1 MESAS
6 NPVAIVTG
14 AGQGIGR
21 CIVER
26 LLADGYHVAAFE
38 NDAEALGELSAQHQG
53 DRFQGYEVDVG
64 ADGSVRNA
72 VDSCVRHFGALDAL
86 VNNAGIGDPYN
97 PQVECIELADWERV
111 LRTNLTG
118 AFLCV
123 KRAASQ
129 LRRSKRASIVNIA
142 STRALQAEPR
152 QEAYAASKGGL
163 LSLTYSLAVS
173 LGPDIRVNAVSP
185 GWIDVSELKKQSAR
199 RPAHLRKI
207 DHQQHP
213 VGRVGRG
220 EDVAAQVAFL
230 LSPAAGFIT
239 AQNFVIDGG
248 MSRKMIYAE

>member
-1 MESAS
+1 MESSS

-21 CIVER
+21 AIVEQ
-26 LLADGYHVAAFE
+26 LLGEGYRVAAFE
-38 NDAEALGELSAQHQG
+38 RDAEALGELTSQHKG
-53 DRFQGYEVDVG
+53 DRFCPYEVDVG
-64 ADGSVRNA
+64 DESSVRSA
-72 VDSCVRHFGALDAL
+72 VDDCVRQFGGLDAL
-86 VNNAGIGDPYN
+86 VNNAGISDPYN

-118 AFLCV
+118 SFLCV

-129 LRRSKRASIVNIA
+129 LRRSRRASIVNIA

-152 QEAYAASKGGL
+152 QEAYAASKGAL

-185 GWIDVSELKKQSAR
+185 GWIDVSELKKLVAR
-199 RPAHLRKI
+199 KPANLRKV

-213 VGRVGRG
+213 VGRVGRP
-220 EDVAAQVAFL
+220 EDVATQVSYL
-230 LSPAAGFIT
+230 LSPAASFIT
-239 AQNFVIDGG
+239 GQNFIIDGG